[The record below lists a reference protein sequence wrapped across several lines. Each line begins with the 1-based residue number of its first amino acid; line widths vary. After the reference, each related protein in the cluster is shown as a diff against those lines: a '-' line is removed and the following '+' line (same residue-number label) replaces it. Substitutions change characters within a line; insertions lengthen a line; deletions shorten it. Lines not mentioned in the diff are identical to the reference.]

1 MTLPT
6 TKLGRTGLRVSR
18 LGYGAMELRGPQ
30 AWGRPI
36 SDDEARTV
44 LNTVLDSGTNL
55 IDTSPDYGDAEEHIG
70 RWISHR
76 REEFVLSSKC
86 GCPLAA
92 DGDPRTAPPH
102 VYTRANV
109 RACVEQSLR
118 RMRTDHLDILMVHMS
133 PSVAVLKAEDTIA
146 EMRALQ
152 DEGMIRFTGMSG
164 NLPNLPDHIAL
175 GAFDVFLL
183 PYSPLDRSHERLLGA
198 AAAAGAGTIA
208 RGSIARPLTAP
219 PEALPEP
226 IRRPLADRHARLAAA
241 GLDDLADGA
250 PTMELLLRF
259 VLSHQDLH
267 AVIVG
272 STQAAHVRA
281 NAAAAEKGPLPPDVY
296 DALRDRL
303 NPKHEATPTNTS

>member
-6 TKLGRTGLRVSR
+6 AKLGKTGLRASR

-30 AWGRPI
+30 AWGKPL
-36 SDDEARTV
+36 SDDEARTI
-44 LNTVLDSGTNL
+44 LNTVLDSGVNL

-76 REEFVLSSKC
+76 RDEFILSSKC
-86 GCPLAA
+86 GCPLAG
-92 DGDPRTAPPH
+92 DGDPRTFPPH

-133 PSVAVLKAEDTIA
+133 PSVAVMRAEDTIA

-152 DEGMIRFTGMSG
+152 DEGTIRFTGMSG
-164 NLPNLPDHIAL
+164 DLPHLPEHVAM
-175 GAFDVFLL
+175 GVFDVFLL
-183 PYSPLDRSHERLLGA
+183 PYSALDRSHEELISA

-208 RGSIARPLTAP
+208 RGSVARSLMAP
-219 PEALPEP
+219 PEAMPEP

-241 GLDDLADGA
+241 GLEDLADGA
-250 PTMELLLRF
+250 STMELLLRF
-259 VLSHQDLH
+259 ILSHQDLH
-267 AVIVG
+267 SVIVG

-281 NAAAAEKGPLPPDVY
+281 NVAAAQKGPLPTEVY
-296 DALRDRL
+296 DALRQRL
-303 NPKHEATPTNTS
+303 STT

>member
-6 TKLGRTGLRVSR
+6 AKLGRIGLQASR

-30 AWGRPI
+30 AWGKPI
-36 SDDEARTV
+36 NDDEARTV
-44 LNTVLDSGTNL
+44 LNTVLDAGVNL

-76 REEFVLSSKC
+76 RDEFILSSKC

-92 DGDPRTAPPH
+92 GGAPH
-102 VYTRANV
+102 IYTRANV

-133 PSVAVLKAEDTIA
+133 PSVAVMRAEDTIA
-146 EMRALQ
+146 EMLALQ
-152 DEGMIRFTGMSG
+152 DEGAIRFTGMSG
-164 NLPNLPDHIAL
+164 NMPNLPEHIAI

-183 PYSPLDRSHERLLGA
+183 PYSALDRSHEELITA

-208 RGSIARPLTAP
+208 RGSVARPLVAP
-219 PEALPEP
+219 PEAIPEP

-241 GLDDLADGA
+241 GLDELADGA
-250 PTMELLLRF
+250 TTMELLLRF
-259 VLSHQDLH
+259 ILSHQDLH
-267 AVIVG
+267 SVIVG
-272 STQAAHVRA
+272 STDAAHVRA
-281 NAAAAEKGPLPPDVY
+281 NAAAAQKGPLPTDVY

-303 NPKHEATPTNTS
+303 SEM

>member
-6 TKLGRTGLRVSR
+6 AKLGRTGLRASR

-30 AWGRPI
+30 AWGRPV

-44 LNTVLDSGTNL
+44 LNTVLDSGVNL

-76 REEFVLSSKC
+76 RDEFILSSKC

-92 DGDPRTAPPH
+92 ASDPRMFPPH

-133 PSVAVLKAEDTIA
+133 PSVAVMRAEETIA

-152 DEGMIRFTGMSG
+152 DEGVIRFTGMSG
-164 NLPNLPDHIAL
+164 ELPNLPEHIAT

-183 PYSPLDRSHERLLGA
+183 PYSALDRSHEELVGA

-208 RGSIARPLTAP
+208 RGSVARPLTAP
-219 PEALPEP
+219 PEAMPEP
-226 IRRPLADRHARLAAA
+226 MRRPLADRHARLAAA

-250 PTMELLLRF
+250 STMELLLRF
-259 VLSHQDLH
+259 ILSHRDLDS
-267 AVIVG
+267 VIVG
-272 STQAAHVRA
+272 SAQVAHVRA
-281 NAAAAEKGPLPPDVY
+281 NVAAARKGPLPAEVY

-303 NPKHEATPTNTS
+303 GTG

>member
-6 TKLGRTGLRVSR
+6 AKLGRTGLRASR

-30 AWGRPI
+30 AWGRPV

-44 LNTVLDSGTNL
+44 LNTVLDSGVNL

-76 REEFVLSSKC
+76 RDEFILSSKC

-92 DGDPRTAPPH
+92 AGDPRTFPPH

-133 PSVAVLKAEDTIA
+133 PSVAVMRAEETIA

-152 DEGMIRFTGMSG
+152 DEGAIRFTGMSG
-164 NLPNLPDHIAL
+164 ELPNLPEHIAT

-183 PYSPLDRSHERLLGA
+183 PYSALDRSHEELVGA

-208 RGSIARPLTAP
+208 RGSVARPLTAP
-219 PEALPEP
+219 PEAMPEP
-226 IRRPLADRHARLAAA
+226 MRRPLADRHARLAAA

-250 PTMELLLRF
+250 STMELLLRF
-259 VLSHQDLH
+259 ILSHRDLDS
-267 AVIVG
+267 VIVG
-272 STQAAHVRA
+272 SAQVAHVRA
-281 NAAAAEKGPLPPDVY
+281 NVAAARKGPLPADVY
-296 DALRDRL
+296 DELRDRL
-303 NPKHEATPTNTS
+303 GTG

>member
-6 TKLGRTGLRVSR
+6 AKLGRTGLRASR

-30 AWGRPI
+30 AWGRPV

-44 LNTVLDSGTNL
+44 LNTVLDSGVNL

-76 REEFVLSSKC
+76 RDEFILSSKC

-92 DGDPRTAPPH
+92 AGDPRTFPPH

-133 PSVAVLKAEDTIA
+133 PSVAVMRAEETIA
-146 EMRALQ
+146 KMRALQ
-152 DEGMIRFTGMSG
+152 DEGAIRFTGMSG
-164 NLPNLPDHIAL
+164 ELPNLPEHIGT

-183 PYSPLDRSHERLLGA
+183 PYSALDRSHEELVGA

-208 RGSIARPLTAP
+208 RGSVARPLTAP
-219 PEALPEP
+219 PEAMPEP
-226 IRRPLADRHARLAAA
+226 MRRPLADRHARLAAA

-250 PTMELLLRF
+250 STMELLLRF
-259 VLSHQDLH
+259 ILSHRDLDS
-267 AVIVG
+267 VIVG
-272 STQAAHVRA
+272 SAQVAHVRA
-281 NAAAAEKGPLPPDVY
+281 NVAAARKGPLPADVY

-303 NPKHEATPTNTS
+303 GPG

>member
-6 TKLGRTGLRVSR
+6 AKLGRTGLQASR
-18 LGYGAMELRGPQ
+18 LGYGAMEMRGPQ

-36 SDDEARTV
+36 GDDEARTV
-44 LNTVLDSGTNL
+44 LNTVLDLGVNL

-76 REEFVLSSKC
+76 RDEFVLASKC

-92 DGDPRTAPPH
+92 DGDPRTVPPH

-109 RACVEQSLR
+109 RACAEQSLR

-133 PSVAVLKAEDTIA
+133 PSVAVMQAEDTIA
-146 EMRALQ
+146 EMLALQ
-152 DEGMIRFTGMSG
+152 DEGAIRFTGMSG
-164 NLPNLPDHIAL
+164 NLPHLPEHIAI

-183 PYSPLDRSHERLLGA
+183 PYSVLDRSHEELISA

-208 RGSIARPLTAP
+208 HGSVARPLMAP
-219 PEALPEP
+219 PEAMPEP
-226 IRRPLADRHARLAAA
+226 VRRPLADRHARLAAA
-241 GLDDLADGA
+241 NLDDLADGA
-250 PTMELLLRF
+250 STMELLLRF
-259 VLSHQDLH
+259 ILTHQDLH
-267 AVIVG
+267 SLIVG
-272 STQAAHVRA
+272 STQVAHVQA
-281 NAAAAEKGPLPPDVY
+281 NVAAAQKGPLPMDVY

-303 NPKHEATPTNTS
+303 SPR

>member
-6 TKLGRTGLRVSR
+6 AKLGRTGLQTSR

-30 AWGRPI
+30 AWGKQI
-36 SDDEARTV
+36 SDDEARTL
-44 LNTVLDSGTNL
+44 LNTVLDSGVNL

-76 REEFVLSSKC
+76 RDEFILSSKC

-92 DGDPRTAPPH
+92 DGSPH

-133 PSVAVLKAEDTIA
+133 PSVAVMRAEDTIA
-146 EMRALQ
+146 EMLALQ
-152 DEGMIRFTGMSG
+152 DEGAIRFTGMSG
-164 NLPNLPDHIAL
+164 NLPNLPEHIAI
-175 GAFDVFLL
+175 GSFDVFLL
-183 PYSPLDRSHERLLGA
+183 PYSALDRSHEELITA

-208 RGSIARPLTAP
+208 RGSVARPLVAP
-219 PEALPEP
+219 PEAIPEP

-250 PTMELLLRF
+250 STMELLLRF
-259 VLSHQDLH
+259 ILSHRDLH
-267 AVIVG
+267 SLIVG
-272 STQAAHVRA
+272 STDAAHMRA
-281 NAAAAEKGPLPPDVY
+281 NVAAAQKGPLPTDVY

-303 NPKHEATPTNTS
+303 SET